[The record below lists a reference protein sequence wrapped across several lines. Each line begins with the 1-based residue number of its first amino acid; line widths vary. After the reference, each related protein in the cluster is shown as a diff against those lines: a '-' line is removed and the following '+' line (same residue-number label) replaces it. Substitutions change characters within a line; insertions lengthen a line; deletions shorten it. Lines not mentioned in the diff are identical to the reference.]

1 VLSFFTDPYKDEIL
15 YSTIARYHYY
25 YGNVDFKDT
34 LTEIFGSDSV
44 IPTIAFPTKLEYLS
58 SQFPNSRL
66 YNSDYLIQNHTLY
79 PYYSPFLPA
88 QRQVMI
94 TNEMKSGDGKGIY
107 AQIGSTDG
115 SVSRKHGLY
124 YCPLCVAEDKEKY
137 GEPYFRRVHQ
147 LQGIEVC
154 PEHNCMLRLYPVSQK
169 NESRLAF
176 LMLEYKN
183 ADLCLEYIIDNRD
196 AELYNMVSD
205 SASYLIN
212 NDLKSYNQHSVYEKY
227 RIILKNK
234 GFMTYNGTIRQ
245 RQLHEEFLDFY
256 GERFLHNINSEVVFE
271 DTYNWL
277 RIITQKPE
285 KVIHP
290 VRHILFINFLTES
303 IRGFF
308 EAEYDLV
315 NPFGKGPWPCMNPVS
330 DHFRKDVVSECV
342 ITADFKTRQPVG
354 TFSCS
359 CGFVYSR
366 KGPDRIKDDKYK
378 VGRIKQFGHVWEN
391 KLKELLLENRYSI
404 RQLGNKMDCESKTIL
419 RYSRK
424 LGMDNLLKSN
434 AKLEEDAKEARV
446 DNSFQTG
453 EQYKT
458 DILEYIRNNPD
469 KNRKEV
475 RNNFKKQYA
484 WLYRN
489 DRVWIDN
496 NFPEKIPFKE
506 RNKGYTNPVDWKQRD
521 IELLKEIEIEYAKLI
536 AQDKPI
542 RITKSLLG
550 KRTGKSAALD
560 INIDKLPET
569 KAYIENV
576 IESVEDFQI
585 RRVRKICEELYE
597 IKGSLKEWEAIRK
610 AGLRPGYS
618 KNVDDAIDDF
628 INIICEGKNEGKKG

>member
-1 VLSFFTDPYKDEIL
+1 MLSFFTDPYKDEIL

-34 LTEIFGSDSV
+34 LKEIFGSDNV

-66 YNSDYLIQNHTLY
+66 YNSDYLIQNYTLY

-94 TNEMKSGDGKGIY
+94 TNEMKNGDGKGIY
-107 AQIGSTDG
+107 AQIGSTAG
-115 SVSRKHGLY
+115 SVSRKQGLY

-137 GEPYFRRVHQ
+137 GEPYFHRAHQ

-169 NESRLAF
+169 DGSRLAF
-176 LMLEYKN
+176 IMLEYKN
-183 ADLCLEYIIDNRD
+183 ADLSLEHITDNKE

-227 RIILKNK
+227 QIILKNK
-234 GFMTYNGTIRQ
+234 GFMTYNGTIKQ
-245 RQLHEEFLDFY
+245 KQLYEEFLDFY
-256 GERFLHNINSEVVFE
+256 GEKFLHNINSEVIFE

-303 IRGFF
+303 IKFFF
-308 EAEYDLV
+308 EAKYDLV

-330 DHFRKDVVSECV
+330 EHFRKDVVYECV

-366 KGPDRIKDDKYK
+366 KGSDSQKDDKYK

-391 KLKELLLENRYSI
+391 KLKEVLLENRYSI

-434 AKLEEDAKEARV
+434 AKLEEDTKEARV
-446 DNSFQTG
+446 DNSIQTG
-453 EQYKT
+453 EQYKA
-458 DILEYIRNNPD
+458 DILEYIRNNSD
-469 KNRKEV
+469 KNRKEI

-489 DRVWIDN
+489 DREWIDKH
-496 NFPEKIPFKE
+496 FPEKIPFKE
-506 RNKGYTNPVDWKQRD
+506 RNKGYPSTVDWKQRD
-521 IELLKEIEIEYAKLI
+521 IELLKEIEVEYTKLI
-536 AQDKPI
+536 ALDKPI

-550 KRTGKSAALD
+550 KRIGKSAALD
-560 INIDKLPET
+560 INMDKLHET

-585 RRVRKICEELYE
+585 RRVRKICEQLYE
-597 IKGSLKEWEAIRK
+597 IKGSFKKWEVIRK